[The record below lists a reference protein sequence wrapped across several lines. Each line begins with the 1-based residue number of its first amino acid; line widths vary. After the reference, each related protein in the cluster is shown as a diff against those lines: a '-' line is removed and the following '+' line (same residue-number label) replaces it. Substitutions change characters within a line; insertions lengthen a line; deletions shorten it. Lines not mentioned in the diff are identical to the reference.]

1 VPLLQASSLPSIP
14 LLSRHFNFELEIRP
28 VMSHHFTKKDIA
40 KIAKTLSIEE
50 PKKEG
55 NLFRFVVINFISGR
69 KITLEIF
76 PELELGSRKGN
87 LIQVFSPV
95 GLNQLHH
102 CTNFITSEELGEV
115 IFFAEEKEKL
125 TGFIISKDA
134 GLTCYA
140 NVDKDILSKDPF
152 KLAGEVIG
160 CAMQLGLTEH
170 KLQEIK

>member
-1 VPLLQASSLPSIP
+1 MNYQFS
-14 LLSRHFNFELEIRP
+14 
-28 VMSHHFTKKDIA
+28 KKDIA
-40 KIAKTLSIEE
+40 KIAKTLATEE

-55 NLFRFVVINFISGR
+55 NLFRFIINDYISGR
-69 KITLEIF
+69 KITLEIY
-76 PELELGSRKGN
+76 PELMIGSRKGN

-102 CTNFITSEELGEV
+102 CTNFIASEELGEV

-125 TGFIISKDA
+125 TGFILSKDA
-134 GLTCYA
+134 GLTCYT

-152 KLAGEVIG
+152 KLAGEVLG
-160 CAMQLGLTEH
+160 CAIQLGLTEH

>member
-1 VPLLQASSLPSIP
+1 MIY
-14 LLSRHFNFELEIRP
+14 HFN
-28 VMSHHFTKKDIA
+28 KKDIA
-40 KIAKTLSIEE
+40 KIAKTLATEE

-55 NLFRFVVINFISGR
+55 NLFRFAINDYISGR
-69 KITLEIF
+69 KLTLEIY
-76 PELELGSRKGN
+76 PDLMIGSCKGN

-125 TGFIISKDA
+125 TGFVVSKDA
-134 GLTCYA
+134 GLTCYT

-152 KLAGEVIG
+152 KLAGEVLG
-160 CAMQLGLTEH
+160 CAIQLGLTEH

>member
-1 VPLLQASSLPSIP
+1 
-14 LLSRHFNFELEIRP
+14 
-28 VMSHHFTKKDIA
+28 MSYQFSKKDIA
-40 KIAKTLSIEE
+40 KIAKTLATEE

-55 NLFRFVVINFISGR
+55 NLFRFAINDYISGR
-69 KITLEIF
+69 KITLEIY
-76 PELELGSRKGN
+76 LDLLIGSRKGN

-125 TGFIISKDA
+125 TGFILSKDA
-134 GLTCYA
+134 GLTCYT
-140 NVDKDILSKDPF
+140 NVDKAILSKDPF
-152 KLAGEVIG
+152 KLAGEVLG
-160 CAMQLGLTEH
+160 CAIQLGLTEH

>member
-1 VPLLQASSLPSIP
+1 
-14 LLSRHFNFELEIRP
+14 
-28 VMSHHFTKKDIA
+28 MSYQFSKKDIA
-40 KIAKTLSIEE
+40 KIAKALAVEE

-55 NLFRFVVINFISGR
+55 NVFRFIIKDHISWR
-69 KITLEIF
+69 KLTLEIY
-76 PELELGSRKGN
+76 PDLVIGNRKGN

-125 TGFIISKDA
+125 TGLILSKDA
-134 GLTCYA
+134 GLTCYT

-160 CAMQLGLTEH
+160 CAIQLGLTEH